1 MMMQPSQYYVLNPKP
16 VGSYGYCP
24 QQYPGNVLQAI
35 IPIMFI
41 GLLGMMIVPMIKEM
55 AKA

>member
-1 MMMQPSQYYVLNPKP
+1 MMQPSQYVLNPKP
-16 VGSYGYCP
+16 IGSYGYCP